1 LQAEGVASIVT
12 LPGDIPAAKPMEIEA
27 LFAAASAPPAFIIAP
42 AHDELGSNAILMSP
56 PNAVKLR
63 FGEDSYFP
71 HLAAARAAGIVP
83 QILHLPGIAMDIDHP
98 ADIAR
103 FACIPEAKSTQT
115 LLWLQQNGIL
125 NRST

>member
-1 LQAEGVASIVT
+1 
-12 LPGDIPAAKPMEIEA
+12 
-27 LFAAASAPPAFIIAP
+27 
-42 AHDELGSNAILMSP
+42 MSP

-71 HLAAARAAGIVP
+71 HLAAARVAGISP

-103 FACIPEAKSTQT
+103 FVCIPEAKSTQT
-115 LLWLQQNGIL
+115 MTWLQQNGIL
-125 NRST
+125 GQLA